1 MHRWSGHRAGT
12 RAGAGLA
19 ACTLTAFLTITG
31 ADGALASGSAWK
43 IQPSPN
49 ATLPGGQLESV
60 SCSSATACTA
70 VGSNISTTGIHVTLA
85 ERWNGATWQHQPT
98 PNPAVDTSFNVAP
111 DLTGV
116 SCPASSFCEAV
127 GKYNLTS
134 FNQLSLAEGWNGQR
148 WTMQRL
154 PLPPGA
160 SSTALSQ
167 VSCTSARFCEAVG
180 FFQTQTLNQTL
191 PLAATWNGTSWRLQH
206 APHPPGDESLQLN
219 AVSCTS
225 PTFCEAWGGGS
236 PQIGGPGVA
245 EQWNG
250 IFWHLQTVPPNST
263 AHSVSCVSTTFCEAV
278 GLGSGNA
285 GSAWAWNG
293 SSWTAQAVPSQISSG
308 GLFGVSCVSPAFC
321 ETVGLTIGAG
331 GNSGALAAVW
341 NGSAWR
347 VQSTPSPAKG
357 AVTDL
362 NAVSCASA
370 RSCELAGDFVLVI
383 QSNTPQALTEGW
395 NGSAWRLQRAAAPP
409 GATDNMLRAV
419 SCVSATFCEAVG
431 EHTNILGTQSNLAEV
446 WNGTTWKVQATP
458 SPQSP
463 FGPTDNDLEGISC
476 VSTTF
481 CEAVGNGPNGMS
493 AEVWNGT
500 SWKVQN
506 RPGAGGVQGQ
516 FVSCPSVNF
525 CMSVDAFARVDTWNG
540 SSWSAATNVPG
551 FSPVTSLSCLSA
563 SFCEVVGSGPSGENA
578 AVWNGSTWTAQ
589 PTAGGAGE
597 VLTAVT
603 CLTATSCEA
612 VGELVNGGSP
622 LTLAEAWNGSTWT
635 LQPTP
640 NPSAFNSN
648 TLNSVSCTA
657 ADACTA
663 VGDSTT
669 TSFAPFQTLAEVWN
683 GTAWTLQSTPNRPS
697 PAPNLL
703 NGVSCGAS
711 QTCTA
716 VGETQNAN
724 EVEATLILAG
734 D

>member
-1 MHRWSGHRAGT
+1 MHRWSGHRAAT

-31 ADGALASGSAWK
+31 ASGALASAPAWRL
-43 IQPSPN
+43 QPSPN
-49 ATLPGGQLESV
+49 ATVPGGQLESV
-60 SCSSATACTA
+60 SCPSATACTA
-70 VGSNISTTGIHVTLA
+70 VGSNISTGGIHVTLA
-85 ERWNGATWQHQPT
+85 ERWNGTTWQRQPT
-98 PNPAVDTSFNVAP
+98 PNPAVDVSFNVAP

-116 SCPASSFCEAV
+116 SCPAASFCEAA
-127 GKYNLTS
+127 GRYNLTS
-134 FNQLSLAEGWNGQR
+134 FNQVGLTEGWNGQR
-148 WTMQRL
+148 WALQRL
-154 PLPPGA
+154 PIPAGA

-167 VSCTSARFCEAVG
+167 VSCTSAQFCEAVG
-180 FFQTQTLNQTL
+180 SYQTQTLNQTL
-191 PLAATWNGTSWRLQH
+191 PLVATWNGTSWRLQH
-206 APHPPGDESLQLN
+206 APHPAGDTSAQLN
-219 AVSCTS
+219 TVSCTS

-236 PQIGGPGVA
+236 PLIGGPGLA

-250 IFWHLQTVPPNST
+250 QSWHLQAVPST
-263 AHSVSCVSTTFCEAV
+263 SDDAFSVSCVSATFCEAV
-278 GLGSGNA
+278 GVGGVPQA
-285 GSAWAWNG
+285 PSAWVWRG
-293 SSWTAQAVPSQISSG
+293 SSWTAQALPSQLAPS
-308 GLFGVSCVSPAFC
+308 LEGVSCVSSAFC
-321 ETVGLTIGAG
+321 EAVGLPFTSNG
-331 GNSGALAAVW
+331 GAAVW

-347 VQSTPSPAKG
+347 IQSTPSPANN
-357 AVTDL
+357 AATIL
-362 NAVSCASA
+362 SAVSCASA
-370 RSCELAGDFVLVI
+370 RSCESAGDFELN
-383 QSNTPQALTEGW
+383 QSNTPHALTEGW
-395 NGSAWRLQRAAAPP
+395 NGTAWGLQRAAAPP
-409 GATDNMLRAV
+409 GATGNVLSAV

-431 EHTNILGTQSNLAEV
+431 EHGNSLGTQSNLAET
-446 WNGTTWKVQATP
+446 WNGTTWKIQATP

-463 FGPTDNDLEGISC
+463 FGATDNNLEGVSC

-481 CEAVGNGPNGMS
+481 CEAVGNGPTGMS

-506 RPGAGGVQGQ
+506 RPGNGGVQGQ
-516 FVSCPSVNF
+516 FVSCPSVGF
-525 CMSVDAFARVDTWNG
+525 CMSVDSFGRVDTWNG

-551 FSPVTSLSCLSA
+551 FSPVDGVSCVSA
-563 SFCEVVGSGPSGENA
+563 SYCEVVGGGPPGESA
-578 AVWNGSTWTAQ
+578 AVWKGSTWTAQ
-589 PTAGGAGE
+589 PTPGGAGE
-597 VLTAVT
+597 ILNAVT

-612 VGELVNGGSP
+612 VGELVNQGSP

-657 ADACTA
+657 ANACTA

-683 GTAWTLQSTPNRPS
+683 GTAWTLQPTPNRS
-697 PAPNLL
+697 ASAPNLL

-716 VGETQNAN
+716 VGFTQNAN
-724 EVEATLILAG
+724 GVEITLTLRG